1 VEILELIGRQ
11 LPARPFNDG
20 CSMRVEIVKVT
31 LRGYIVIVIA
41 LDHGT
46 AERTDYFKAFMGTC
60 IITYDISRTE
70 IFLDPLLAG
79 IFKNDLER
87 VDIGMDIT

>member
-1 VEILELIGRQ
+1 
-11 LPARPFNDG
+11 
-20 CSMRVEIVKVT
+20 
-31 LRGYIVIVIA
+31 
-41 LDHGT
+41 
-46 AERTDYFKAFMGTC
+46 MGTC
-60 IITYDISRTE
+60 VVAYDISRTE